1 MTDVG
6 KEPGAATHRVFISY
20 ASENIDSTTHDRQV
34 ADQIYSTLESQGIRC
49 WIAHRN
55 ILPGDEWLNAIIDAV
70 EKSKIVV
77 LVFSAN
83 TEQSQWVKDEI
94 TMALKQKIKIIPFR
108 IENVSPQQSLR
119 ILDVHC
125 QWMDA
130 YTPPLE
136 KHIESLVK
144 IVSRHLGLEPAIP
157 IKKETLKEQP
167 ISDRVKP
174 AAKEIKAVR
183 KKDTSEDVKKVI
195 SKAHKVDK
203 NKNGY
208 WEAYYQDGIVMVFIP
223 PGKFTMGS
231 NEGDDIE
238 KPSHDV
244 EFDGYWMGKTPVT
257 NMQYVSFLNDS
268 GIDHKTGC
276 NGERCINTN
285 IESKDSHIKCTKEIY
300 QLEPGCE
307 NHPVIAVSWY
317 GAVEYCKWL
326 SKKIGQEF
334 NLPTEA
340 QWENAARGSDQRKY
354 PWGSKEPNIDLANFN
369 RNIGKTTPVGSYPE
383 GASPYGLMDM
393 AGNVWEW
400 CSDWYEAFYYKISPL
415 KNPTGPNRGSNRVI
429 RGGNWRREARFL
441 RCTYRSHSQ
450 PSTRY
455 VVLGFRLCQD

>member
-167 ISDRVKP
+167 VPNQVKP
-174 AAKEIKAVR
+174 AAKERKAVKEKTMPAKDKEKPPEVVKEAIR
-183 KKDTSEDVKKVI
+183 KQEKKPKKPLLQKRILIAISIIILLTAAVLIIRQIVKHGDTADDKFQKQKATMREMKFLGMAIESYIIDNDKAPEAKTFAELNPILTPFYIKVLPLKDAWGNDFHYYHGPGNKKDEYTIGSGGEDGVFNGWEQRGFYLVKTVKDFDNDIILSNGQFVYGPKV
-195 SKAHKVDK
+195 K
-203 NKNGY
+203 
-208 WEAYYQDGIVMVFIP
+208 
-223 PGKFTMGS
+223 
-231 NEGDDIE
+231 
-238 KPSHDV
+238 
-244 EFDGYWMGKTPVT
+244 
-257 NMQYVSFLNDS
+257 
-268 GIDHKTGC
+268 
-276 NGERCINTN
+276 
-285 IESKDSHIKCTKEIY
+285 
-300 QLEPGCE
+300 
-307 NHPVIAVSWY
+307 
-317 GAVEYCKWL
+317 
-326 SKKIGQEF
+326 
-334 NLPTEA
+334 
-340 QWENAARGSDQRKY
+340 
-354 PWGSKEPNIDLANFN
+354 
-369 RNIGKTTPVGSYPE
+369 
-383 GASPYGLMDM
+383 
-393 AGNVWEW
+393 
-400 CSDWYEAFYYKISPL
+400 
-415 KNPTGPNRGSNRVI
+415 
-429 RGGNWRREARFL
+429 
-441 RCTYRSHSQ
+441 
-450 PSTRY
+450 
-455 VVLGFRLCQD
+455 